1 MRLTRSRTT
10 LALSLLTLALAF
22 GALLFWS
29 KGANDKPPPIPDPS
43 RAKGELA
50 RRVASVLAAHRAELQ
65 LKPVPEPRVYIALR
79 KNGLRI
85 ASGFVTGADW
95 PTAVLDGV
103 AELAS
108 KNARAAEA
116 DTVELC
122 LPHSRHSIALRA
134 KKPPMG
140 EAHRG
145 VRGLTLRHEDAEQ
158 TRCPTQ
164 MLSDNKNYDQLLDD
178 FRVKRGLSK
187 EAAVDAIEAEAFD
200 AYQWLVRIDKPA
212 LTKMFRGNT
221 VVPLEAVDAPRVKQ
235 LAQGMTSW
243 MKTQVQPDGRMVYMY
258 FPSKGEESNG
268 NNMIRQFMATL
279 CLQRI
284 ANREKTEEAREL
296 ARRNLHYNLTHFYQR
311 DGEHGL
317 IDELGKKK
325 LGGIALAA
333 LSIVESPFRAEFA
346 DYELSLRKT
355 VESMQQPDGS
365 FRTFYGTDRN
375 DNQNFYPGEAL
386 LLWASLLDEDPSSPL
401 AERFDRAFVYYRTW
415 HRENR
420 NPAFIPWHTQA
431 YYKVWKRTRDER
443 LRDFMFEMNDF
454 LADFQQW
461 EKAPYDDLRGRFYD
475 PDRRAFGPP
484 HASST
489 GVYLEGF
496 TDARELARAVSD
508 KTREQRYNLAIKRS
522 LRSMMQLQF
531 QDAIDM
537 FYISKRERVLGGL
550 RTNEYDNA
558 IRVDN
563 VQHSLMGLQKLLDD
577 VERGHPL

>member
-1 MRLTRSRTT
+1 MRLTRSRTA
-10 LALSLLTLALAF
+10 LALTLVALAC
-22 GALLFWS
+22 GAFLLWPKEVS
-29 KGANDKPPPIPDPS
+29 DVPPPIPDPS
-43 RAKGELA
+43 RAEGELA
-50 RRVASVLAAHRAELQ
+50 RKVATVLANERAKLR
-65 LKPVPEPRVYIALR
+65 LTPVPEPRVYIALR
-79 KNGLRI
+79 KNGQRV
-85 ASGFVTGADW
+85 ASDFVEAADW
-95 PTAVLDGV
+95 PSAVLDGV
-103 AELAS
+103 ARLS
-108 KNARAAEA
+108 RTDARAAEA
-116 DTVELC
+116 DSVELC
-122 LPHSRHSIALRA
+122 LPYARKKLGLRA
-134 KKPPMG
+134 KKPPIG

-145 VRGLTLRHEDAEQ
+145 VRGLTLRYKDYEH

-164 MLSDNKNYDQLLDD
+164 MIADNKSFEQLLED
-178 FRVKRGLSK
+178 FRVKHGLSA
-187 EAAVDAIEAEAFD
+187 EAAIDAVQAEEFE
-200 AYQWLVRIDKPA
+200 AYQWLVQLGEKPA
-212 LTKMFRGNT
+212 LSRMFRGNT
-221 VVPLEAVDAPRVKQ
+221 LVPIEAVDAERVKQ
-235 LAQGMTSW
+235 LAANMTTW

-258 FPSKGEESNG
+258 FPSRGEESNG

-284 ANREKTEEAREL
+284 ANREKSDEAREL

-317 IDELGKKK
+317 IDETGKKK

-333 LSIVESPFRAEFA
+333 LAIVESPFRAEFA
-346 DYELSLRKT
+346 DYETSLRKT
-355 VESMQQPDGS
+355 VEHMQQPDGS
-365 FRTFYGTDRN
+365 FKTFYGTDRN

-386 LLWASLLDEDPSSPL
+386 LLWASLLDEDPAGPL
-401 AERFDRAFVYYRTW
+401 AERFERAFLYYRTW
-415 HRENR
+415 HREQR

-443 LRDFMFEMNDF
+443 LRDFIFEMNDF

-461 EKAPYDDLRGRFYD
+461 DEAPYDDLRGRFYD
-475 PDRRAFGPP
+475 PDRRSFGPP

-508 KTREQRYNLAIKRS
+508 VTRTQRYNLAIKRA

-537 FYISKRERVLGGL
+537 FYISKRERVFGGL

-577 VERGHPL
+577 IERGNPL